1 MTLVAVLVAG
11 LLFLVPGQPPHQHR
25 RAKTQRHTDR
35 HGHDAPEF
43 IHTGR
48 QRCPWRGSSKEDF
61 PRLRGT
67 EEPGATNCT
76 GWEVSNH
83 ALPRLRSDSAP
94 ARTPRRPSWRWLGEH
109 ACPCRPRGRGL
120 LHPSGCAPPLRL
132 RPRKGKL
139 TGGRAP
145 QGLAFHPTEER
156 CEPVGKGSGAIQTFP
171 ASFLPSSAFAPTVVQ

>member
-61 PRLRGT
+61 PRLR
-67 EEPGATNCT
+67 EPGATSCP
-76 GWEVSNH
+76 GWKPTTFFRVCV
-83 ALPRLRSDSAP
+83 LTSAP
-94 ARTPRRPSWRWLGEH
+94 ARAPRRQSWPWLGEH
-109 ACPCRPRGRGL
+109 ACPCRPRGRGPL
-120 LHPSGCAPPLRL
+120 DPSGCAPLLRL

-145 QGLAFHPTEER
+145 QGLAFHPTKER

-171 ASFLPSSAFAPTVVQ
+171 ASFLPSPALAPTVVQ